1 LRYENAAV
9 CGVAGVRNSG
19 VIAAVCGG
27 VSWWLEDNLVFAR
40 APIAIAAL
48 PFENAFGL

>member
-1 LRYENAAV
+1 LRDENAAV

-19 VIAAVCGG
+19 VIAAVCG
-27 VSWWLEDNLVFAR
+27 VSWWREDNLVFAR
-40 APIAIAAL
+40 APMATAGL